1 MGKMG
6 TVRKWKV
13 SKDKAYI
20 INMHI
25 VRPQILCVGTY
36 LKSYLKSVTF
46 FDPPN
51 DNCFYMDPIHNCL
64 LRNLWKECFLIIKP
78 LNHLNP

>member
-20 INMHI
+20 TNMHI
-25 VRPQILCVGTY
+25 VRPQILCVDRKQSG
-36 LKSYLKSVTF
+36 LQSEQLPV
-46 FDPPN
+46 PV
-51 DNCFYMDPIHNCL
+51 L
-64 LRNLWKECFLIIKP
+64 
-78 LNHLNP
+78 